1 MKALVTGANGFIGSH
16 LCEGLLAR
24 GYEVRGLV
32 RRTGD
37 LTWIKDLGL
46 EIVYGDLRDPGSL
59 AAAAVGVDVAFHAG
73 AKVRTR
79 DTSEYERVN
88 REGTRLIAEACVAR
102 GVRRF
107 VLFSSASAAG
117 SAPSPDNPST
127 EEQEA
132 RPVTLYG
139 KGKLGAE
146 QVLVALREKLHS
158 VILRFPA
165 VYGPR
170 DRDMAMLLRWVKR
183 GVLPVFGK
191 AFSAVY
197 VKDAARAAVLAA
209 ERDVPSAS
217 VYYVSDGNCY
227 YYKDTASLF
236 AGLLGRKPLA
246 VPLPSWLVCA
256 AGWLSEALNPGG
268 SVFNADKA
276 KELTQQCWVCR
287 PDKATREL
295 GFAPAHN
302 LQSGMTETVKWYQ
315 EQSWL

>member
-16 LCEGLLAR
+16 LCEELLAR
-24 GYEVRGLV
+24 GYDVRALV
-32 RRTGD
+32 RKTSD
-37 LTWIKDLGL
+37 LVWIKDLGL
-46 EIVYGDLRDPGSL
+46 EFVYGDLRDPGSL

-73 AKVRTR
+73 AKVRAT
-79 DTSEYERVN
+79 DTTDYERVN
-88 REGTRLIAEACVAR
+88 REGTRLIAEACAAR

-107 VLFSSASAAG
+107 ILISSASAGG
-117 SAPSPDNPST
+117 SATSPDNPST
-127 EEQEA
+127 EDQEA

-146 QVLVALREKLHS
+146 QVLTALKDRLHS

-170 DRDMAMLLRWVKR
+170 DRDMVMLLRWAKR

-209 ERDVPSAS
+209 EKDVPSAS

-227 YYKDTASLF
+227 YYKGVRDLF
-236 AGLLGRKPLA
+236 EELFGSRPLA
-246 VPLPSWLVCA
+246 VTLPSWLVRA
-256 AGWLSEALNPGG
+256 AGWLSESLSADG

-276 KELTQQCWVCR
+276 RELTQQCWVCR
-287 PDKATREL
+287 PDKAGREL
-295 GFAPAHN
+295 GFVPAYD
-302 LQSGMTETVKWYQ
+302 LKSGMTETVKWYQ

>member
-16 LCEGLLAR
+16 LCEELLAR
-24 GYEVRGLV
+24 GYEVRALV
-32 RRTGD
+32 RPTGD
-37 LTWIKDLGL
+37 LTWIEELGL
-46 EIVYGDLRDPGSL
+46 EIVHGDLRDPGSL
-59 AAAAVGVDVAFHAG
+59 AAAAAGMDLVFHAG
-73 AKVRTR
+73 AKVRAK
-79 DTSEYERVN
+79 DTSDYERVN
-88 REGTRLIAEACVAR
+88 HEGTRLMAEACAAR
-102 GVRRF
+102 GVGRF
-107 VLFSSASAAG
+107 VLLSSASAAG
-117 SAPSPDNPST
+117 SAPSPDDPST

-146 QVLVALREKLHS
+146 QALAALNEKLHS

-209 ERDVPSAS
+209 EKDVPSTS
-217 VYYVSDGNCY
+217 VYYISDGNCY
-227 YYKDTASLF
+227 YYKDVAELF

-246 VPLPSWLVCA
+246 VTLPSWLVCA
-256 AGWLSEALNPGG
+256 AGWLSEILGPGG

-287 PDKATREL
+287 PDKAGREL
-295 GFAPAHN
+295 GFAPAYD

>member
-16 LCEGLLAR
+16 LCEELLAR

-32 RRTGD
+32 RTTSD

-73 AKVRTR
+73 AKVRAR

-88 REGTRLIAEACVAR
+88 REGTRLIAEACAAR

-107 VLFSSASAAG
+107 VLFSSASAGG
-117 SAPSPDNPST
+117 SASSPDDPST
-127 EEQEA
+127 EEHEA

-139 KGKLGAE
+139 KGKLGGE
-146 QVLVALREKLHS
+146 QALAALKDRLHS

-170 DRDMAMLLRWVKR
+170 DRDILMMLKWVKR
-183 GVLPVFGK
+183 GVLPVLGK

-197 VKDAARAAVLAA
+197 VKDAVRAAVLAA
-209 ERDVPSAS
+209 EKDVPSAS
-217 VYYVSDGNCY
+217 VYYISDGNCY
-227 YYKDTASLF
+227 NYEGVADLF
-236 AGLLGRKPLA
+236 ENLLGKRPLA
-246 VPLPSWLVCA
+246 VTVPSWLVRA
-256 AGWLSEALNPGG
+256 AGWLSETLSSGG

-276 KELTQQCWVCR
+276 KELTQPCWVCR
-287 PDKATREL
+287 PERAGREL
-295 GFAPAHN
+295 GFAPAYD

>member
-16 LCEGLLAR
+16 LCEELLSR
-24 GYEVRGLV
+24 GYEVRGFV
-32 RRTGD
+32 RRTAD
-37 LTWIKDLGL
+37 LTWIRDLGL
-46 EIVYGDLRDPGSL
+46 ELAYGDLGDPGSL
-59 AAAAVGVDVAFHAG
+59 AAAAVGADVAFHVA
-73 AKVRTR
+73 AKVRTP

-88 REGTRLIAEACVAR
+88 REGTRLIAEACAAR

-117 SAPSPDNPST
+117 SAPSPDNPCT
-127 EEQEA
+127 EESEP
-132 RPVTLYG
+132 RPITLYG

-146 QVLVALREKLHS
+146 QALAALKDRLHS

-170 DRDMAMLLRWVKR
+170 DRDMAMLLRWAKR
-183 GVLPVFGK
+183 GIMPVFGT

-197 VKDAARAAVLAA
+197 VKDAARAAVAAA
-209 ERDVPSAS
+209 EKDVPSGS

-227 YYKDTASLF
+227 YYRDI
-236 AGLLGRKPLA
+236 AGLLAGTLGRKPLT
-246 VPLPSWLVCA
+246 VTLPAWLVRS
-256 AGWLSEALNPGG
+256 AGWLSETLTPGG

-276 KELTQQCWVCR
+276 KEFTQQCWVCR
-287 PDKATREL
+287 SDKAGREL
-295 GFAPAHN
+295 GFVPEHD
-302 LQSGMTETVKWYQ
+302 LQSGMAETMKWYQ

>member
-1 MKALVTGANGFIGSH
+1 MRALVTGANGFIGSH
-16 LCEGLLAR
+16 LCEELLAR
-24 GYEVRGLV
+24 GYEVRALV
-32 RRTGD
+32 RPTGD
-37 LTWIKDLGL
+37 LTWIGDLGL
-46 EIVYGDLRDPGSL
+46 ELVQGDLRDPGSL
-59 AAAAVGVDVAFHAG
+59 AAAAAGMDTVFHAG
-73 AKVRTR
+73 AKVRAR
-79 DTSEYERVN
+79 DTSDYERVN
-88 REGTRLIAEACVAR
+88 REGTRLIAEACAAR

-117 SAPSPDNPST
+117 SAPSPESPST
-127 EEQEA
+127 EEQEP

-146 QVLVALREKLHS
+146 QALAALKEKLHS
-158 VILRFPA
+158 AILRFPA

-209 ERDVPSAS
+209 EKDVPPAS
-217 VYYVSDGNCY
+217 VYYISDGKCY
-227 YYKDTASLF
+227 FYKDVAELF

-246 VPLPSWLVCA
+246 VTLPSWLVCA
-256 AGWLSEALNPGG
+256 AGWLSEVLSPDG
-268 SVFNADKA
+268 SVFNLDKA

-287 PDKATREL
+287 PDKAGREL
-295 GFAPAHN
+295 GFAPAYD